1 MTDDK
6 KMVKL
11 PHSIIMEDRKKL
23 SVSGVTDIDSF
34 DEQTII
40 AITDLGELTIRG
52 WNLHITRLNL
62 EQGELLVDGEI
73 SSLTYTDV
81 RPQAKGF
88 FAKLDTGGV
97 NALSEKAKERYLCEE
112 NLVRLE
118 KIKKL
123 SEKYG
128 CSIAAAV
135 CACLCSLEMPD
146 VFPIIGGSNIKQIE
160 DSMSGADIVI
170 EKEELKDLFGYNID

>member
-6 KMVKL
+6 KVIKL

-62 EQGELLVDGEI
+62 EQGELIVDGEF

-81 RPQAKGF
+81 RPQVKGF
-88 FAKLDTGGV
+88 FAKVL
-97 NALSEKAKERYLCEE
+97 R
-112 NLVRLE
+112 
-118 KIKKL
+118 
-123 SEKYG
+123 
-128 CSIAAAV
+128 
-135 CACLCSLEMPD
+135 
-146 VFPIIGGSNIKQIE
+146 
-160 DSMSGADIVI
+160 
-170 EKEELKDLFGYNID
+170 